1 MRTFEQTG
9 QRVQSQVQ
17 PQVQP
22 QMQPQ
27 IQPQIQQQ
35 ARQQARQG
43 EATRRA
49 ATPEPAA
56 EAEVIVRIGEAKR
69 ASSGVLKATLGSCVG
84 IGLLWRSRRR
94 CVLAHCLLP
103 DAPTSGGPLS
113 AFGED
118 AWSHSNARYVEHAL
132 PVLFRLLEIERGA
145 HAELEAVLVGGA
157 SLAKLGRGAAGLI
170 GQHNI
175 EAARARLA
183 AAGIRIVLER
193 TGGVRG
199 WQVMLDAGQLVCSAR
214 EIAVPQDRLIAP
226 DEASYGHAGTR

>member
-1 MRTFEQTG
+1 MRTIEQA
-9 QRVQSQVQ
+9 
-17 PQVQP
+17 
-22 QMQPQ
+22 
-27 IQPQIQQQ
+27 QQQ
-35 ARQQARQG
+35 ARQEARQ
-43 EATRRA
+43 RA
-49 ATPEPAA
+49 GQQERQHAREDRTAPRAGTPEPAA

-69 ASSGVLKATLGSCVG
+69 ASGGVLKATLGSCVG

-103 DAPTSGGPLS
+103 EAPPSGGPLS
-113 AFGED
+113 AFGEE
-118 AWSHSNARYVEHAL
+118 AWSHSNARYVEHTL

-157 SLAKLGRGAAGLI
+157 SLAKLGRGAAGQI
-170 GQHNI
+170 GRHNI

-183 AAGIRIVLER
+183 AAGIRIVLEQ

-199 WQVMLDAGQLVCSAR
+199 WQVMLDAGQLLCSAR